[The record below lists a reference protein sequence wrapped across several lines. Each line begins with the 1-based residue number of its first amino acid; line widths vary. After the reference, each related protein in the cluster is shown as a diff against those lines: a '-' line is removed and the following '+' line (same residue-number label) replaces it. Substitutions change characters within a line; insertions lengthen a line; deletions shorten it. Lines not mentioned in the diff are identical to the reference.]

1 MIVTIP
7 DVITPQEQQEMLR
20 LVKELPFVDGKE
32 TAGFRAKL
40 VKNNEQVSKEAG
52 ERRVMQ
58 EIVVRALMR
67 SPDFRRGALPHR
79 IRPPL
84 ISRYRPGM
92 AYGLHVDDALMGQVM
107 QKERSDVSCTVFLN
121 DVSDYEGG
129 ELVIHSP
136 FGPQEVKLPAR
147 YAVIYPSSTLH
158 EVAPVTSGERL
169 VAVTWVQS
177 YVRDE
182 RQRLIL
188 SELMQ
193 VRDKLHR
200 LDPEGEETNL
210 AFRVHTN
217 LTRMWS
223 ET

>member
-7 DVITPQEQQEMLR
+7 DVLTQQEQQDMLR
-20 LVKELPFVDGKE
+20 MAKDLPFVDGKE

-40 VKNNEQVSKEAG
+40 VKNNEQISKESEG
-52 ERRVMQ
+52 RRALQ

-67 SPDFRRGALPHR
+67 SPDFRRGAIPHK

-92 AYGLHVDDALMGQVM
+92 AYGRHVDDALMGHVLQR
-107 QKERSDVSCTVFLN
+107 ERSDVSVTVFLN
-121 DVSDYEGG
+121 DVTDYDGG
-129 ELVIHSP
+129 ELLIHSP

-147 YAVIYPSSTLH
+147 YAVVYPSSTLH
-158 EVAPVTSGERL
+158 EVTPVTRGERL

-177 YVRDE
+177 YIRDE
-182 RQRLIL
+182 RQRQIL
-188 SELMQ
+188 SDMQ
-193 VRDKLHR
+193 TVRDKLNT
-200 LDPEGEETNL
+200 LDPNGEETNL
-210 AFRVHTN
+210 AFRIHTN

>member
-1 MIVTIP
+1 MIVIIP
-7 DVITPQEQQEMLR
+7 DVLTLEEQRELKR
-20 LVKELPFVDGKE
+20 LAGELPFVDGKE

-40 VKNNEQVSKEAG
+40 VKNNEQVSKEAHG
-52 ERRVMQ
+52 RQIMQ
-58 EIVVRALMR
+58 KMVLGALAR
-67 SPDFRRGALPHR
+67 SKEFRTGALPHK

-92 AYGLHVDDALMGQVM
+92 SYGLHVDDALMGQTF
-107 QKERSDVSCTVFLN
+107 QRERSDVSVTVFIN
-121 DVSDYEGG
+121 DATDYDGG

-136 FGPQEVKLPAR
+136 YGPQEVKLPAR
-147 YAVIYPSSTLH
+147 YAVVYPSSTLH
-158 EVAPVTSGERL
+158 EVAEVTKGERL

-182 RQRLIL
+182 RQRQIL
-188 SELMQ
+188 ADMMR
-193 VRDKLHR
+193 VRNKLHA
-200 LDPEGEETNL
+200 LDPNGEETNL
-210 AFRVHTN
+210 AFHIHTN

>member
-7 DVITPQEQQEMLR
+7 DVLTLEEQQELKR
-20 LVKELPFVDGKE
+20 LANELPFVDGKE

-40 VKNNEQVSKEAG
+40 VKNNEQISKEAQG
-52 ERRVMQ
+52 RQVMQ
-58 EIVVRALMR
+58 QTVLRALAR
-67 SPDFRRGALPHR
+67 SKEFRTAALPHK

-92 AYGLHVDDALMGQVM
+92 AYGLHVDDALMGQAF
-107 QKERSDVSCTVFLN
+107 QRERSDVSVTVFIN
-121 DVSDYEGG
+121 DATDYDGG

-147 YAVIYPSSTLH
+147 YAVVYPPSTLH
-158 EVAPVTSGERL
+158 EVTEVTKGERL

-182 RQRLIL
+182 RQRQIL
-188 SELMQ
+188 SDMMQ
-193 VRDKLHR
+193 VRNKLHA
-200 LDPEGEETNL
+200 LDPNGQETNL
-210 AFRVHTN
+210 AFHIHTN

>member
-7 DVITPQEQQEMLR
+7 DVLTLQEQQDMLR
-20 LVKELPFVDGKE
+20 LAKDLPFVDGKE

-40 VKNNEQVSKEAG
+40 VKNNEQISKEAEG
-52 ERRVMQ
+52 RRALQ

-67 SPDFRRGALPHR
+67 SPDFRRGAIPHK

-92 AYGLHVDDALMGQVM
+92 AYGRHVDDALMGHVLQR
-107 QKERSDVSCTVFLN
+107 ERSDVSVTVFLN
-121 DVSDYEGG
+121 DATEYEGG
-129 ELVIHSP
+129 ELLIHSP

-147 YAVIYPSSTLH
+147 YAVVYPSSTLH
-158 EVAPVTSGERL
+158 EVTPVTQGERL

-177 YVRDE
+177 YIRDE
-182 RQRLIL
+182 RQRQIL
-188 SELMQ
+188 SDMQ
-193 VRDKLHR
+193 TVRDKLNT
-200 LDPEGEETNL
+200 LDPNGEETNL
-210 AFRVHTN
+210 AFRIHTN

>member
-7 DVITPQEQQEMLR
+7 DVLTPQEQQDMLR
-20 LVKELPFVDGKE
+20 MAKDLPFVDGKE

-40 VKNNEQVSKEAG
+40 VKNNEQISKESEG
-52 ERRVMQ
+52 RRALQ

-67 SPDFRRGALPHR
+67 SPDFRRGAVPHK

-92 AYGLHVDDALMGQVM
+92 AYGRHVDDALMGHVLQR
-107 QKERSDVSCTVFLN
+107 ERSDVSVTVFLN
-121 DVSDYEGG
+121 DATEYEGG
-129 ELVIHSP
+129 ELLIHSP

-147 YAVIYPSSTLH
+147 YAVVYPSSTLH
-158 EVAPVTSGERL
+158 EVTPVTQGERL

-177 YVRDE
+177 YIRDE
-182 RQRLIL
+182 RQRQIL
-188 SELMQ
+188 SDMQ
-193 VRDKLHR
+193 TVRDKLNT
-200 LDPEGEETNL
+200 LDPNGEETNL
-210 AFRVHTN
+210 AFRIHTN